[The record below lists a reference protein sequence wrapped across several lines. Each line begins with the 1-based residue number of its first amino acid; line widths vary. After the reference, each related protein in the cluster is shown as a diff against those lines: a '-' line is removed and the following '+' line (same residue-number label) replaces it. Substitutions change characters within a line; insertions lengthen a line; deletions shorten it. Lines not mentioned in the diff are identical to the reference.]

1 MKSILT
7 LLGCITLF
15 MNVCAQKPVFRYPF
29 ESAPKTL
36 PDVLVMPN
44 TTNAK
49 TAFLLKNDKKI
60 DYLLTGSDFKVIA
73 NFTNTATPDK
83 TIYTTS
89 AVPAGFICNG
99 EKWYNFIYDEGS
111 KGGKT
116 SPGKDVLLMDVIDF
130 SSKKSELMVKH
141 SFPEGEKVVNAFTWG
156 NTFYMISVP
165 TTGDAVSICYID
177 STLNK
182 TVRTYPLAVASIY
195 NSYQTLEN
203 LLKKAA
209 VIYPD
214 RENDFE
220 AATAPVK
227 IMPQAGKIIISSDQ
241 NNLTTILAIID
252 LYNNRLDLK
261 TMELDELCIH
271 GEKNTAINSTV
282 MGKLL
287 FVTTACTQKME
298 LAVYDYT
305 TGKLQKKF
313 ESIKDD
319 GAPSIAQGGLNAE
332 TYVQGRKK
340 NEKSIDNTGAFIK
353 TMKNGNCGVRVLVT
367 PQAQYLLTIGS
378 FKGDGALP
386 FPGIAR
392 PETPGDGYIPV
403 FHSINYGPAIK
414 MTGNYST
421 TWFRSVLA
429 VSNFEK
435 VKLNLKP
442 GPLDKLRDFIS
453 LEEKLPASI
462 PVFTINGASLY
473 PWYDS
478 EAQQFTIRTIK

>member
-1 MKSILT
+1 MKRIPI
-7 LLGCITLF
+7 LLGCITF
-15 MNVCAQKPVFRYPF
+15 ITTVCAQKPVLRYPF

-44 TTNAK
+44 TTSAK
-49 TAFLLKNDKKI
+49 TAFLLKNNKKI
-60 DYLLTGSDFKVIA
+60 EYLLTGSDFKVIA
-73 NFTNTATPDK
+73 SFVHPATPDK

-89 AVPAGFICNG
+89 AIPAGFIYNG
-99 EKWYNFIYDEGS
+99 QKLYNFIYDEGS

-130 SSKKSELMVKH
+130 SKKQSELVVKH
-141 SFPEGEKVVNAFTWG
+141 TLPEGEKVVNAFTWG
-156 NTFYMISVP
+156 NTFYLLSVP
-165 TTGDAVSICYID
+165 ASGDAVSICYID

-182 TVRTYPLAVASIY
+182 TIRTYPLAVASIY
-195 NSYQTLEN
+195 NGYQTLEN

-209 VIYPD
+209 VVYPD

-220 AATAPVK
+220 AATSPIK
-227 IMPQAGKIIISSDQ
+227 IMPEAGKIIISSDQ
-241 NNLTTILAIID
+241 KDMGTVLAIVD
-252 LYNNRLDLK
+252 LRNNRLDLK

-282 MGKLL
+282 MGNLL

-298 LAVYDYT
+298 LAIYDYT

-313 ESIKDD
+313 ESVKDD
-319 GAPSIAQGGLNAE
+319 GAPSIAVGGLNGE

-340 NEKSIDNTGAFIK
+340 SEKSIDNTGAFIK
-353 TMKNGNCGVRVLVT
+353 TMKNGNCGVRVMVT

-403 FHSINYGPAIK
+403 FHSINYGPCIK
-414 MTGNYST
+414 MSGNYST
-421 TWFRSVLA
+421 SWFRSVLA
-429 VSNFEK
+429 TNNFEK
-435 VKLNLKP
+435 IKGNLKP

-473 PWYDS
+473 PWYDA